1 MKLQGNKYVKLHVN
15 SDKMENFQAFIQIPT
30 KMTASLLIDITS
42 LQFSQLL
49 NENTAIL
56 TLSK

>member
-1 MKLQGNKYVKLHVN
+1 
-15 SDKMENFQAFIQIPT
+15 
-30 KMTASLLIDITS
+30 MTASLLIDITS